1 MIATLTGILKAKTPT
16 EILVDVNG
24 IGYSLIIPFS
34 TFEKLGEI
42 DTRIMLFTHLHVRED
57 AMLLYGFATEEER
70 SFFRLLIS
78 VNGIGPRI
86 AQGILSGIS
95 VSDLRQH
102 ITKENI
108 SALTAIPGV
117 GRKTAE
123 RLVIELRDKLGK
135 LAARTQDSAPRTD
148 GEEELR
154 QEALLALTSLGY
166 NRPIAEKA
174 LRQVLNEAKGE
185 KLSLQS
191 LIKKAL
197 RYTSSL

>member
-1 MIATLTGILKAKTPT
+1 MIATLTGTLKAKTPT
-16 EILVDVNG
+16 EVLIDVNG
-24 IGYSLIIPFS
+24 IGYAVIIPFS

-42 DTRIMLFTHLHVRED
+42 DSRIALFTHLHVRED

-70 SFFRLLIS
+70 FFFRLLIS

-86 AQGILSGIS
+86 AQGILSGIA
-95 VSDLRQH
+95 VADLQQH
-102 ITKENI
+102 IAKENI
-108 SALTAIPGV
+108 SALTTIPGV

-123 RLVIELRDKLGK
+123 RLVIELRDKMGK
-135 LAARTQDSAPRTD
+135 LGVRVQGSVTRTD

-154 QEALLALTSLGY
+154 LEALLALTSLGY

-197 RYTSSL
+197 RYTSSV

>member
-1 MIATLTGILKAKTPT
+1 MIATLTGTLKAKTPT
-16 EILVDVNG
+16 EVLVDVSG
-24 IGYSLIIPFS
+24 IGYSLMIPFS
-34 TFEKLGEI
+34 TFEMLGEI
-42 DTRIMLFTHLHVRED
+42 DTRVMLFTHLHVRED

-70 SFFRLLIS
+70 FFFRLLIS

-135 LAARTQDSAPRTD
+135 LAARAQDSMPRAE
-148 GEEELR
+148 GEEDLR